1 MAYEEQV
8 FANILDRLLAR
19 VIYEYPD
26 IDTREGSFIYHA
38 LAPAALEL
46 EALYQEL
53 NVFYNET
60 FAGTASREGLIQRAS
75 EIGLSV
81 KDASY
86 AEFKGKF
93 NVDVP
98 LGTRFNNAYYN
109 YTVTEKIGTE
119 VEEDVTY
126 YTAVVTCETAGS
138 APNKI
143 LGDVIPI
150 DYVANINHA
159 ELVECLVEG
168 EDEEDTESLRLRYFK
183 QVNSLNEDGNV
194 AQYEAWCESY
204 DGIGNYKITP
214 LWNGANTVKVS
225 ILNSSN
231 TPASDVLVAEFQEY
245 LDPGSTGMGDGVAP
259 IGAIVT
265 VDTATSLP
273 ISVTFDA
280 KLTEG
285 YAYDES
291 LTDKIT
297 EAISEYLS
305 SIAYK
310 KDTLNYLMIASI
322 IMECE
327 FIDSIS
333 NLLVNGDTSDITVSG
348 GYIATVS
355 KYNPVEWQVIEE

>member
-109 YTVTEKIGTE
+109 YAVTEKIGTE

-143 LGDVIPI
+143 LGDIIPI

-159 ELVECLVEG
+159 ELVECLIEG
-168 EDEEDTESLRLRYFK
+168 EDEEDTETLRLRYFK
-183 QVNSLNEDGNV
+183 KVNGETTDGNV
-194 AQYEAWCESY
+194 AQYEWWCENY
-204 DGIGNYKITP
+204 DGIGAYKVIP

-225 ILNSSN
+225 ILSSSN
-231 TPASDVLVAEFQEY
+231 TPASETLINEFQNY
-245 LDPGSTGMGDGVAP
+245 LDPGSTGMGDGEAP
-259 IGAIVT
+259 IGSIVT
-265 VDTATSLP
+265 VTTATPFP
-273 ISVTFDA
+273 ISVSFNA
-280 KLTEG
+280 KLVEG
-285 YAYDES
+285 YVYSDS
-291 LTDKIT
+291 LTSQIE

-305 SIAYK
+305 SISYK
-310 KDTLNYLMIASI
+310 KNNINYLMIGAT
-322 IMECE
+322 IMNCE

-333 NLLVNGDTSDITVSG
+333 NLLVNGTTSDI
-348 GYIATVS
+348 YIGDESVAVMSTN
-355 KYNPVEWQVIEE
+355 NPVEWQVVEE